1 MNIKTI
7 IAALAISLAPAFAFA
22 QSLEAHKAQSDN
34 LDKKIDIVEAEIKT
48 LKAKKKAEPSNL
60 QHEADLAAKQAELK
74 KLKQEKKVYDKAV
87 KAEKKAKEETKEAEK
102 ANKKLIKA
110 QEMANSLKTGANAG
124 KSDEVL
130 AAELEGKIAIVEGEI
145 KTLKAKKKAEPSVI
159 AHASNLASKQA
170 ELKELKRQKKIIDGA
185 IKAQKKANEEA
196 KEAQKATSKHENAQ
210 QNVKQMQ
217 EQKAKEKEKE
227 NN

>member
-7 IAALAISLAPAFAFA
+7 IAALAISLAPALSFA

-48 LKAKKKAEPSNL
+48 LKAKKKAEPS
-60 QHEADLAAKQAELK
+60 
-74 KLKQEKKVYDKAV
+74 
-87 KAEKKAKEETKEAEK
+87 
-102 ANKKLIKA
+102 
-110 QEMANSLKTGANAG
+110 
-124 KSDEVL
+124 
-130 AAELEGKIAIVEGEI
+130 
-145 KTLKAKKKAEPSVI
+145 VI
-159 AHASNLASKQA
+159 AHTSNLASKQA

-196 KEAQKATSKHENAQ
+196 KEAQKATSKHENATQ
-210 QNVKQMQ
+210 DVKQMQ